1 MTFVESLR
9 SHRGSLIRLKTELFW
24 YNNAEWD
31 GTLFRTC
38 LLLDVPT
45 HQGDAARTSTARG
58 RLLSA
63 ATGTTAG
70 ACLLIEEVPQLIWL
84 VEEDVEFI

>member
-1 MTFVESLR
+1 MTFFQHLQ
-9 SHRGSLIRLKTELFW
+9 SHKGGLIRLKTQLFW
-24 YNNAEWD
+24 YGGRGYDKNP
-31 GTLFRTC
+31 GRIC
-38 LLLDVPT
+38 LILDVPT